1 MSDIIYNVI
10 SSPEANT
17 ANDNEIVLSQYFTD
31 SESEALFESGN
42 KKKVSTSHIED
53 EQLSQESTYHIVPPG
68 NRMRLRLKSAGITGN
83 NARDYG
89 TLMHNILAEIRYYD
103 DIAPTVRRF
112 VGDGV
117 LPAAE
122 EASTVAQLQQW
133 LSQPETRQWYA
144 PGITVLTETE
154 ILQPQ
159 SVFYRPDRVII
170 DGDRVVI
177 IDYKFGNIERDAT
190 YRKQL
195 TNYMALVRDMGYRQI
210 DGFLWYLSLE
220 KIVQV

>member
-1 MSDIIYNVI
+1 MGGNRQRPSTPQAEPE
-10 SSPEANT
+10 SP
-17 ANDNEIVLSQYFTD
+17 L
-31 SESEALFESGN
+31 
-42 KKKVSTSHIED
+42 
-53 EQLSQESTYHIVPPG
+53 QESAYNITLPG
-68 NRMRLRLKSAGITGN
+68 KRMRLRLKSTGITGN
-83 NARDYG
+83 DARDYG

-112 VGDGV
+112 VGEGS
-117 LPAAE
+117 LPATD
-122 EASTVAQLQQW
+122 EASTVARLQQW
-133 LSQPETRQWYA
+133 LSLPETRQWYA

-195 TNYMALVRDMGYRQI
+195 ANYMALVRDMGYPQV